1 MTEASKD
8 SLSPI
13 TVGVA
18 DELARSLTSD
28 RMGVLKSGGKAYLTH
43 VGKRTTIHLL
53 PYQLTVRGINEVVR
67 ENDPWPGD

>member
-1 MTEASKD
+1 MTDKSKD

-13 TVGVA
+13 TVGAA

-28 RMGVLKSGGKAYLTH
+28 RMSVIKSAGKAYLAH

-53 PYQLTVRGINEVVR
+53 PYQLTARGIQEVVR